1 VIDDDVE
8 LTVLGEEDKVELD
21 RRELDREEKEEYIE
35 GEMGEDK

>member
-1 VIDDDVE
+1 MTDDDVE

-21 RRELDREEKEEYIE
+21 RSELDREEKEEYIE

>member
-1 VIDDDVE
+1 MTDDDVE
-8 LTVLGEEDKVELD
+8 QTVLGEEDKVELD